1 MEGKSDPYVQINLT
15 SISHP
20 GLNLTQKWSKGLKVH
35 ESTRRRYRRNTSD
48 LDLVLA
54 FCADVLQSYAMAS
67 LRLYPVC
74 KALAGKVIELSFSF
88 VSSVFSVP

>member
-54 FCADVLQSYAMAS
+54 FCTGAPQHRKQKQELNIEKPLCRKGQSA
-67 LRLYPVC
+67 
-74 KALAGKVIELSFSF
+74 E
-88 VSSVFSVP
+88 